1 MSKADITY
9 KGIDLTVSYDYEPAE
24 KQTWEEPGCDESY
37 DIYEVF
43 HNGEDISDI
52 ISEDIREE
60 LTTALAEACR
70 NPYDNY

>member
-43 HNGEDISDI
+43 HNGKDISDI